1 MPGSVCI
8 RWCSA
13 LAMVLAVSFALPLA
27 RADQGATV
35 HRLADQFAG
44 TVVDDGAAI
53 GVGVGIVIGNH
64 TYFYSYG
71 NAVAGADRT
80 PALPFTPDTIFQIGS
95 TTKVF
100 TTNLLGQE
108 VRNHTL
114 RLADPLSSLSGEI
127 GLLAGMQAVTL
138 EELGDFTAG
147 LPQYAPLCKSPNVP
161 VGCLPND
168 RPSLQQYSAADF
180 LAFFAGF
187 AAPKLPAAYL
197 YSDFST
203 GLLGLLLSGSTAL
216 DNHAVDLWFATVRQR
231 LLEPLGMRSTYLY
244 VPAEAR
250 GRTASGYQLALAL
263 PVVSNG
269 GVNNY
274 DMISGGALYTA
285 PPAVQVR
292 GGPGGA
298 TAAAKLEDG
307 HVASLTPGETGANYR
322 PPMVKFGQSS
332 TTASGEPV
340 IVDGRVVAV
349 KLVNPGAD
357 YSEPPEITFNTPER
371 GRQAHGTAHIALGQ
385 LSYVS
390 ITDGGSGYQSPV
402 SVRVGAPHA
411 TSAPV
416 PIWAAAGALSST
428 VHDMVRFTQAAL
440 GHTTIDGHKIA
451 PAITEGFRIA
461 MEPRACQA
469 SDPSLQTCG
478 PTQPRSALAWGVV
491 PEDKKNRVPEI
502 IVKDGGIGGFSSE
515 VRLMPARDMAVVV
528 FANARGL
535 EIENGNPTQTAERIA
550 DNLLYALF
558 YTLKH

>member
-1 MPGSVCI
+1 MPRSVCV
-8 RWCSA
+8 RRCGA
-13 LAMVLAVSFALPLA
+13 LALVLAASLAVPQA
-27 RADQGATV
+27 RADQGTTV
-35 HRLADQFAG
+35 RRLADQFAG
-44 TVVDDGAAI
+44 TAVGDGEAI

-64 TYFYSYG
+64 SYFYSYG
-71 NAVAGADRT
+71 DAVAATDQT
-80 PALPFTPDTIFQIGS
+80 PAVPFTPDTIFQIGS

-108 VRNHTL
+108 VRDHAL
-114 RLADPLSSLSGEI
+114 RLADPLSSLSAEI
-127 GLLAGMQAVTL
+127 GLLEGMRAVTL
-138 EELGDFTAG
+138 EQLGDFTAG
-147 LPQYAPLCKSPNVP
+147 LPQYAPLCKGPNTP
-161 VGCLPND
+161 AGCRPND

-180 LAFFAGF
+180 LAFFASF
-187 AAPKLPAAYL
+187 TAPKLPAAYL

-216 DNHAVDLWFATVRQR
+216 DNHSVDLWFTR
-231 LLEPLGMRSTYLY
+231 LLEPLGMRSTFLY

-250 GRTASGYQLALAL
+250 GRAASGYQLALAL

-269 GVNNY
+269 SVKSY

-285 PPAVQVR
+285 APAVQVR

-298 TAAAKLEDG
+298 TATAKLDDG
-307 HVASLTPGETGANYR
+307 RVQSLTPGQTGANYR
-322 PPMVKFGQSS
+322 PPMVTFGQSS
-332 TTASGEPV
+332 TTAGGYPV
-340 IVDGRVVAV
+340 VVEGRVVAV
-349 KLVNPGAD
+349 KLFNPGAD
-357 YSEPPEITFNTPER
+357 YSEPPEITFDAPAK
-371 GRQAHGTAHIALGQ
+371 GHPAHGTAHIALGQ
-385 LSYVS
+385 VTFVT

-402 SVRVGAPHA
+402 SVRIDAPHA

-428 VHDMVRFTQAAL
+428 IHDMTGFAQAAL
-440 GHTTIDGHKIA
+440 GHATIDGGYRIP
-451 PAITEGFRIA
+451 PAVTDGFRIA

-478 PTQPRSALAWGVV
+478 PTQLRSALAWGVL
-491 PEDKKNRVPEI
+491 PEDKKNGVPEVV
-502 IVKDGGIGGFSSE
+502 VKDGGIGGFSSE

-528 FANARGL
+528 FANARSA
-535 EIENGNPTQTAERIA
+535 EVESGNPTQTAERIA

>member
-1 MPGSVCI
+1 VVVLL
-8 RWCSA
+8 
-13 LAMVLAVSFALPLA
+13 LAASLILPRA
-27 RADQGATV
+27 HADQEATV
-35 HRLADQFAG
+35 HHLADQFAG
-44 TVVDDGAAI
+44 TVVGNGGAI

-64 TYFYSYG
+64 SYFYSYG
-71 NAVAGADRT
+71 DAVAATDGV
-80 PALPFTPDTIFQIGS
+80 PAVPFTPETIFQIGS

-100 TTNLLGQE
+100 TTNLLGQA

-114 RLADPLSSLSGEI
+114 RLADPLTSLSAEI

-138 EELGDFTAG
+138 EQLGDFTAG

-161 VGCLPND
+161 PGCRPND

-187 AAPKLPAAYL
+187 TAPKLPAAYL
-197 YSDFST
+197 YSDYST
-203 GLLGLLLSGSTAL
+203 GLLGLLLSGATAL
-216 DNHAVDLWFATVRQR
+216 DNHAVAMWFETVRQH
-231 LLEPLGMRSTYLY
+231 LLEPLGMRSTFLY
-244 VPAEAR
+244 VPPEAR
-250 GRTASGYQLALAL
+250 GRTASGYQLALAT

-269 GVNNY
+269 TVNGY

-285 PPAVQVR
+285 APAVQVR

-298 TAAAKLEDG
+298 TATAKVDDG
-307 HVASLTPGETGANYR
+307 HVTALTPGQTGSNYQQ
-322 PPMVKFGQSS
+322 PTVTFGQSAM
-332 TTASGEPV
+332 TANGLPLV
-340 IVDGRVVAV
+340 VAGRVVGV
-349 KLVNPGAD
+349 QLYHSGAG
-357 YSEPPEITFNTPER
+357 YSEPPEVIFNVPEE
-371 GRQAHGTAHIALGQ
+371 GRQAHGTAHIALGE
-385 LSYVS
+385 VTFVT
-390 ITDGGSGYQSPV
+390 ITDGGSGYQLPV
-402 SVRVGAPHA
+402 SVRIGVPHA

-428 VHDMVRFTQAAL
+428 VHDMTRFLQAAL
-440 GHTTIDGHKIA
+440 GHTTIDGHRIA
-451 PAITEGFRIA
+451 PAITDGFRIA

-478 PTQPRSALAWGVV
+478 PTQLRSALAWGVL
-491 PEDKKNRVPEI
+491 PEDKKNGVPEI

-528 FANARGL
+528 FANARGI
-535 EIENGNPTQTAERIA
+535 EVENGNPTQTAERIA